1 MQLPEDQYEGYPGYS
16 FSAEFPCHSVD
27 LVLQTSSGPPASS
40 SEPRP
45 ARPLPPPL
53 MSCSYRPA
61 HVHFYI
67 GMRVKSGF
75 FYFSKKYLW
84 EMVRRYDQLFK
95 GYNQMSQL
103 YVLSIG
109 AVKNYHKRG
118 SPKNQDV
125 CREGWLLLGTPGE
138 NLSLASS
145 SFQTPLVPSVYGH
158 MTPTSAY
165 FFTLLSPPTEPS
177 TTPPIMSLWLHG
189 AHPDNPVLKSF
200 ITKVL
205 CHIRLDSLFPETRG
219 IEGFIQKM

>member
-75 FYFSKKYLW
+75 FLFFQKVSLGNGKKVWSVIWRIQPDEPTICAFYWCCKKLPQKRKSKKSRC
-84 EMVRRYDQLFK
+84 VQ
-95 GYNQMSQL
+95 G
-103 YVLSIG
+103 G
-109 AVKNYHKRG
+109 
-118 SPKNQDV
+118 
-125 CREGWLLLGTPGE
+125 
-138 NLSLASS
+138 LASS
-145 SFQTPLVPSVYGH
+145 GDSRRESVPCLLQFPNTTG
-158 MTPTSAY
+158 
-165 FFTLLSPPTEPS
+165 TLCLWPHDSNLCLLLHIALPSHWTLHHPSYNEPVIARSSP
-177 TTPPIMSLWLHG
+177 
-189 AHPDNPVLKSF
+189 
-200 ITKVL
+200 
-205 CHIRLDSLFPETRG
+205 R
-219 IEGFIQKM
+219 